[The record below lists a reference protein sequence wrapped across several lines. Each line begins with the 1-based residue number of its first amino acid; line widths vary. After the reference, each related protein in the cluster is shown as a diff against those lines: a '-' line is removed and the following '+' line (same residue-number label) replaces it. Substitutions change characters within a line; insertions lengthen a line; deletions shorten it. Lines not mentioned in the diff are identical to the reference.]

1 MSPLARLRS
10 WLKWMMKLPR
20 LENELDTE
28 VRFHLESYAE
38 DLVRSGLPKQ
48 EATAFPECDASAR

>member
-1 MSPLARLRS
+1 
-10 WLKWMMKLPR
+10 MMKLPR